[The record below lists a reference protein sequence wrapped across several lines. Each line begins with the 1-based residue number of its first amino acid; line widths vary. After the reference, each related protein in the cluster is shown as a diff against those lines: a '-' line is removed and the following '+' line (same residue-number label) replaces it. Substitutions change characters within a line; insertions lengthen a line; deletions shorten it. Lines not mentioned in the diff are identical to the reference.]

1 LIENQIPERDT
12 AAVSRAAAA
21 AYLINISPA
30 ALVKHGTL
38 TGVDEIISA
47 GMTAAH
53 SKSNANVGP
62 IGRSAK
68 LSAAEFLKGLESC
81 P

>member
-1 LIENQIPERDT
+1 LIGNQIPE
-12 AAVSRAAAA
+12 RAAAA

-30 ALVKHGTL
+30 ALVKHVTL
-38 TGVDEIISA
+38 TGEQIDEIISQA
-47 GMTAAH
+47 VAAAH

-68 LSAAEFLKGLESC
+68 HPPQSS
-81 P
+81 